1 MGISL
6 SPAPA
11 LHTPRRTLH
20 PTCYLP
26 TARCTLPHA
35 STVEQHARLNNTAP
49 LPTWP
54 PTERGYWGTV
64 QAIVAV
70 QPPGLL
76 GDVPGLAAAAADQG
90 RIELAAELMQRTAD
104 VPAAELAAV
113 LRVLLE
119 PPSSDAAA
127 AGRQA
132 RHEAAAAAAAAAQEA
147 AQQAA
152 AGVPQAQQ
160 VQQEQQQEEQQQ
172 EAPATAGK
180 PGRRRRGRKRGGS
193 DAGAAAAA
201 AAGEGGEDS
210 DSDVE
215 DLTALVP
222 TIFEPGADRS
232 RGGAQAGA
240 SGPADPAQAAPEQ
253 PGEREAAVA
262 ACCRAAVEGL
272 SPADTCLHVV
282 VALPER
288 QAVLLCALQS
298 LSGTQAVQLMR
309 YLVASLRNVTEI
321 VGSAAAGWAPPLHL
335 PPGAA
340 LPSLEQ
346 LVAWTSGLIDSCL
359 VKLALEPE
367 VRGGQWRWRQFVRDQ
382 LYMGCCFLWPSL
394 AAGPSRGVLW
404 MWAAI
409 SWLCRCMERQVV
421 GFPVCSR
428 HSGLWLP

>member
-1 MGISL
+1 M
-6 SPAPA
+6 
-11 LHTPRRTLH
+11 
-20 PTCYLP
+20 
-26 TARCTLPHA
+26 
-35 STVEQHARLNNTAP
+35 
-49 LPTWP
+49 
-54 PTERGYWGTV
+54 
-64 QAIVAV
+64 AV

-76 GDVPGLAAAAADQG
+76 GDVPGLAAAAADHG

-119 PPSSDAAA
+119 PPGSDAAA

-160 VQQEQQQEEQQQ
+160 VQQEQQQEDEQQQ

-240 SGPADPAQAAPEQ
+240 AGPADSAQAAPEQ

-282 VALPER
+282 VALPQR
-288 QAVLLCALQS
+288 QAVLLAALQS

-367 VRGGQWRWRQFVRDQ
+367 VRARQWDPLLLVAVGACSAAVHV
-382 LYMGCCFLWPSL
+382 LLL
-394 AAGPSRGVLW
+394 LVAVTAAGPRSILW
-404 MWAAI
+404 M
-409 SWLCRCMERQVV
+409 
-421 GFPVCSR
+421 
-428 HSGLWLP
+428 